1 MKEPVTIYQRMGK
14 GVDENI
20 FFRGNTWFSGGTW
33 RGPVVA
39 EGGGGGGARK
49 ETKECFVAF
58 SLRVAVPTPP
68 KGETGARQHL
78 RKPGTNPVP

>member
-39 EGGGGGGARK
+39 EGGGGGVQGRNQK
-49 ETKECFVAF
+49 NV
-58 SLRVAVPTPP
+58 V
-68 KGETGARQHL
+68 
-78 RKPGTNPVP
+78 